1 MEPVRSSLSGGVVA
15 TAVLTAVLAGIEYLF
30 AGADVF
36 ALTAFTAPCALV
48 GAPYCSATGSTATA
62 LTAVWFLALFALAW
76 PLLFAGFTWG
86 IPGESGAVHGAIF
99 GLVLFA
105 GYLARG
111 LSTMGPGLTVVV
123 LFGFAYLVYGTVLGT
138 VYDRLAAHRTLL
150 ETAEMADTGA

>member
-15 TAVLTAVLAGIEYLF
+15 TAVLTAVLAGMEYLF
-30 AGADVF
+30 AGADV
-36 ALTAFTAPCALV
+36 
-48 GAPYCSATGSTATA
+48 
-62 LTAVWFLALFALAW
+62 FALAW

-111 LSTMGPGLTVVV
+111 LSTMGPGLNVVV
-123 LFGFAYLVYGTVLGT
+123 RFGFAYLVYGAVLGA